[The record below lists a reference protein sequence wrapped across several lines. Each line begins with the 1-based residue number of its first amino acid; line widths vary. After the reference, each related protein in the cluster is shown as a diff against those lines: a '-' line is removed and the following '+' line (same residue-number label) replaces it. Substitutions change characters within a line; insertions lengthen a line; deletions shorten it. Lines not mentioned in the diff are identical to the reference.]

1 MVFIILPINEIK
13 TNKETV
19 LNILKNNYSKIE
31 NDSRIYLKNISIRP
45 EISKF
50 FSQKMTNQDIV
61 QTVQFITKIWGLTDK
76 EMASTLFYSLNIISN
91 S

>member
-1 MVFIILPINEIK
+1 MYPTL
-13 TNKETV
+13 
-19 LNILKNNYSKIE
+19 
-31 NDSRIYLKNISIRP
+31 
-45 EISKF
+45 
-50 FSQKMTNQDIV
+50 